1 MRIAL
6 LTPADDR
13 KRSRSFRLGG
23 WIYGGR
29 PNPQTGPLLLGTVL
43 RDAGHQVAV
52 FEELYRDVDL
62 RELEDFDLIGLSVI
76 TSTAPR
82 SYALAQRFRR
92 LGKRVLMG
100 GLHPSALP
108 EEASEHADQVIV
120 GEAEPVVV
128 DAVEG
133 RLRQPIVRS
142 PAVEDLDALP
152 FADYD
157 LLRGRYL
164 AANVFTARGCP
175 RRCIFCTTSRMFAPY
190 RQRGIADVLAE
201 LQALQARGFR
211 YVYFQDDDFAADPER
226 AKELLRAMIRRG
238 LVFRE
243 SFFFGRVEVGQD
255 SELLDLLGR
264 ANFNRMLLG
273 VESLNPAALE
283 AVGKRQSPGQI
294 VACCEALRSHGIKLI
309 VSLVNGLDADGLDDL
324 RRAVRLARRVDAY
337 GLQPALLTPFPGTP
351 VRSELEAQGRL
362 LDMGWEQYDLTRAVF
377 EPARMSAWELQKQF
391 MDAISDFYTLRGAW
405 RIWRR
410 FGWEPGLRRAGMCLA
425 MAVGTAHFRLLALL
439 DSRHPYG
446 RLWRQHRA
454 RASSPRG

>member
-1 MRIAL
+1 
-6 LTPADDR
+6 
-13 KRSRSFRLGG
+13 
-23 WIYGGR
+23 
-29 PNPQTGPLLLGTVL
+29 
-43 RDAGHQVAV
+43 
-52 FEELYRDVDL
+52 
-62 RELEDFDLIGLSVI
+62 
-76 TSTAPR
+76 
-82 SYALAQRFRR
+82 
-92 LGKRVLMG
+92 
-100 GLHPSALP
+100 
-108 EEASEHADQVIV
+108 
-120 GEAEPVVV
+120 
-128 DAVEG
+128 
-133 RLRQPIVRS
+133 
-142 PAVEDLDALP
+142 
-152 FADYD
+152 
-157 LLRGRYL
+157 
-164 AANVFTARGCP
+164 
-175 RRCIFCTTSRMFAPY
+175 
-190 RQRGIADVLAE
+190 
-201 LQALQARGFR
+201 
-211 YVYFQDDDFAADPER
+211 
-226 AKELLRAMIRRG
+226 
-238 LVFRE
+238 
-243 SFFFGRVEVGQD
+243 
-255 SELLDLLGR
+255 
-264 ANFNRMLLG
+264 MLLG